1 MAYFACWLLQG
12 QRKWFRERMKC
23 RNNSHAIFQKA
34 LNLPNAREED
44 IAEYIENA
52 QFSSDPDEI
61 SGIDAGIKSQ
71 LSSYQDAIKK

>member
-1 MAYFACWLLQG
+1 MACFASSFLQG

-23 RNNSHAIFQKA
+23 RANSTEIFQKA
-34 LNLPNAREED
+34 LNLPNGTEED

-52 QFSSDPDEI
+52 QFSADPDEI
-61 SGIDAGIKSQ
+61 SGIDAGVKSQ